1 MLTKIIILG
10 FDVIFSLLGEYNKNA
25 TVDMKNIGEY
35 LSERGSVNNIFLLTL

>member
-1 MLTKIIILG
+1 MLTKIIISG

-35 LSERGSVNNIFLLTL
+35 LKGSVNNIFLLTL